1 MTGLVLHIRTM
12 TNNDNS
18 HPHFHRKSL
27 NVEFHFKFTVT
38 SVCKVELLSKNIENA
53 ARTVLIVLQVKVSY
67 HNNSYY
73 MT

>member
-1 MTGLVLHIRTM
+1 MYIHIIEM

-27 NVEFHFKFTVT
+27 NVEFHLKVINLVFERLSCTVKT
-38 SVCKVELLSKNIENA
+38 SRMSV
-53 ARTVLIVLQVKVSY
+53 ARTVLIVLQVKISY
-67 HNNSYY
+67 HSNLYY